1 MRLVVVV
8 ALLEVVIEIETSGPG
23 RPGGSVAEAVGTVG
37 VAGVVGIVVVVVVVV
52 AAAAAAGWRV
62 GREAGAGEGR
72 RELSPRPSL

>member
-8 ALLEVVIEIETSGPG
+8 ALLEVVIEIETSGPW

-37 VAGVVGIVVVVVVVV
+37 VAGVVGIVVVVVVV